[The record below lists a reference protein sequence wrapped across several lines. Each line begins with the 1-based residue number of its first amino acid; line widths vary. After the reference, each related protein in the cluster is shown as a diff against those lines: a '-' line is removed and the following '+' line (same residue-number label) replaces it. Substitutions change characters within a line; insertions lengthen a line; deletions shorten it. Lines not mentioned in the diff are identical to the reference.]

1 MTPQHEEA
9 LRALRLADR
18 DIAVFERIKDVPEVH
33 LSMVCFHAQQAVE
46 KSLKAVLFE
55 KHVDFRRTHDLA
67 ELAALLHRAGI
78 SPPCADA
85 ELLKLNPYGVT
96 FRYDDQDIEL
106 LTRDEAARIV
116 RAIRDWAATLVGTP
130 AAS

>member
-18 DIAVFERIKDVPEVH
+18 DIAVFERIKDAPDIHV
-33 LSMVCFHAQQAVE
+33 SMAYFHAQQAVE
-46 KSLKAVLFE
+46 KSLKAVLYE

-67 ELAALLHRAGI
+67 ELAALLHRAGHP
-78 SPPCADA
+78 PPCADV
-85 ELLKLNPYGVT
+85 ELLKLNPYGVA

-106 LTRDEAARIV
+106 LTRVEVARIV
-116 RAIRDWAATLVGTP
+116 RAIRGWAAALVDV